1 MDCLHWALSLEIVY
15 VIFHSVNLILK
26 SFVISNRLF
35 FCNLRITLISAVIF
49 DSWNARQKSILQIVW
64 VARLNCIR
72 VIPPRVAA
80 KTSTCLNWCRGHDL
94 ILKSLIINIWLKLNN
109 SWIALFLKFWS
120 FYVDQVLDSTFL
132 SIYASFLRENV
143 WRWALSLCLYS
154 RHHRVMPIFNFCL
167 IL

>member
-1 MDCLHWALSLEIVY
+1 MHCLYWALSLEIVY
-15 VIFHSVNLILK
+15 VIFHSINLILK

-49 DSWNARQKSILQIVW
+49 DPWNARQKSILHVVW

-80 KTSTCLNWCRGHDL
+80 KTSACLNWCRGHDL
-94 ILKSLIINIWLKLNN
+94 ILESLIINIWLKLNN
-109 SWIALFLKFWS
+109 SWIALFLKFWG
-120 FYVDQVLDSTFL
+120 FDVDQVLDPTFL

-143 WRWALSLCLYS
+143 WRWAISLCLYS
-154 RHHRVMPIFNFCL
+154 RHHRVMAIFNFCL